1 MGTVGTTRL
10 ACSVVAMLASVGCY
24 SGRDGATTA
33 GQADDTAGDDG
44 DSGGEPP
51 APRECAGEDDV
62 YTGKAPLRRLTRF
75 EYNNTVRD
83 LLGDDTHPANAFP
96 AEEIGNGFGNDAEA
110 QAVSSLLAEQYLT
123 VADDIAT
130 RATETPAK
138 LAAISACAGDIDA
151 STSREVEDACA
162 FALIEDFTARAYR
175 RPLAGG
181 EADELFELQQAIR
194 QDATF
199 AESIASVITAVLQ
212 SPDFLYRVEV
222 GTIDDDGRRRPTGH
236 EMATRLSY
244 FLWGTM
250 PDDELFASAESGE
263 LLTNDG
269 VRAQAER
276 MLADPRSHTVV
287 RFFFDNL
294 LPISAL
300 SALERDETRY
310 PAYSASMGALMREET
325 QTFLE
330 HEIFEG
336 PGTWHDA
343 LTAPYTFVNE
353 ELAAYYG
360 IEGVTGE
367 EFRKVDLDTSQ
378 RLGLLT
384 QAGVVSGTI
393 HSNETNPVT
402 RGSFIVQKI
411 MCIPIPLPTGDVA
424 AEVKPPDPDSGA
436 TARERFSK
444 HSEDPVCSGCHTLMD
459 PVGLAFENYDAV
471 GLWRDQE
478 NGVTIDASGAVPGVE
493 GTASGPIEL
502 VQMIAG
508 KPETEACFSLH
519 WANFAYGR
527 TLGGDDECVTT
538 GIAERF
544 AESGGD
550 IQSLLL
556 ELTQTDAFLYLPE
569 GEEGG

>member
-1 MGTVGTTRL
+1 
-10 ACSVVAMLASVGCY
+10 
-24 SGRDGATTA
+24 
-33 GQADDTAGDDG
+33 
-44 DSGGEPP
+44 
-51 APRECAGEDDV
+51 
-62 YTGKAPLRRLTRF
+62 
-75 EYNNTVRD
+75 
-83 LLGDDTHPANAFP
+83 
-96 AEEIGNGFGNDAEA
+96 
-110 QAVSSLLAEQYLT
+110 
-123 VADDIAT
+123 
-130 RATETPAK
+130 
-138 LAAISACAGDIDA
+138 
-151 STSREVEDACA
+151 
-162 FALIEDFTARAYR
+162 
-175 RPLAGG
+175 
-181 EADELFELQQAIR
+181 
-194 QDATF
+194 
-199 AESIASVITAVLQ
+199 
-212 SPDFLYRVEV
+212 
-222 GTIDDDGRRRPTGH
+222 
-236 EMATRLSY
+236 MATRLSY

-250 PDDELFASAESGE
+250 PDAELFSAADSGD

-276 MLADPRSHTVV
+276 MLADPRSRTVV

-300 SALERDETRY
+300 TALERDEARY
-310 PAYSASMGALMREET
+310 PKYSSAIGALMRQET

-336 PGTWHDA
+336 PGTWSDA
-343 LTAPYTFVNE
+343 LTAPYTFLNE

-367 EFRKVDLDTSQ
+367 EFRKVDLDTTQ
-378 RLGLLT
+378 RLGVLT
-384 QAGVVSGTI
+384 QAGVVAGTI

-411 MCIPIPLPTGDVA
+411 MCIPIPLPTGDIA

-444 HSEDPVCSGCHTLMD
+444 HSEDPVCAGCHQLMD
-459 PVGLAFENYDAV
+459 PVGLAFENYDPI

-478 NGVTIDASGAVPGVE
+478 NGVTIDASGGVPGVA
-493 GTASGPIEL
+493 GSANGPVEL

-508 KPETEACFSLH
+508 QPETQACFSLH

-527 TLGGDDECVTT
+527 TLGSEDECVTT

-544 AESGGD
+544 AESGHD
-550 IQSLLL
+550 IQALLL
-556 ELTQTDAFLYLPE
+556 DLTQSDAFLYLPE